1 MDSSLNDVKNLQ
13 SQGVIYNMTAHAF
26 SQADSSVAKFRASTL
41 NASASTSVL
50 RTNHNIIDVM
60 NFSREQ
66 PGQYKS
72 MAKIA
77 KIKSQSKEKGFHT
90 KTISTV
96 KDMSAIDRA
105 HKFQDLRFLSS
116 SKRDQNS

>member
-1 MDSSLNDVKNLQ
+1 MA
-13 SQGVIYNMTAHAF
+13 AHAC
-26 SQADSSVAKFRASTL
+26 SQADKSVAKLRASAL

-50 RTNHNIIDVM
+50 RTNHNIINVR
-60 NFSREQ
+60 NASKEK

-90 KTISTV
+90 KTISIV
-96 KDMSAIDRA
+96 KDVSTIDRLQ
-105 HKFQDLRFLSS
+105 KFQDLKFLSS
-116 SKRDQNS
+116 SKRDQSS

>member
-1 MDSSLNDVKNLQ
+1 MDRSSINDKNLQ
-13 SQGVIYNMTAHAF
+13 SLGAIYNLTAQAW
-26 SQADSSVAKFRASTL
+26 SQADSRMAQFKANTL

-50 RTNHNIIDVM
+50 RTNHNIINM
-60 NFSREQ
+60 RKASREK

-90 KTISTV
+90 KTISIV
-96 KDMSAIDRA
+96 KDASAIDKS
-105 HKFQDLRFLSS
+105 HKFHDLRFLSS
-116 SKRDQNS
+116 SKKDKS